1 MAYYGNQPTVGQNQS
16 FKVLDDISSYTET
29 FDGTSTA
36 VVSASN
42 NTLTFYDHRFV
53 QGQRVT
59 YTHGGGAVINGLA
72 TATAYYIIRQDKD
85 TIQLAINATNAANGT
100 AIGLSL
106 SGTSGT
112 AHTLNIAFDGT
123 NTKFKATYQTG
134 YHVKLTRAAQLQIAI
149 NGVVQEP
156 VDSTSPSNG
165 FGIDSNNVI
174 VFSAAPVSTD
184 DFWGTFL
191 ASNLPSWEISDN
203 KVDNFDGN
211 STATNFTLS
220 KLPANNENVLVTING
235 VVQHPSDAT
244 TTRAYK
250 LIGQEI
256 VFTDAPLTGEAIQVR
271 HIGFAGAAAGGVT
284 GFYGRTGNV
293 TLTSAD
299 DVTINNIT
307 GVAATFTGNVSIGG
321 TLTYTDVTN
330 IDAVGIITAQQG
342 IHIGA
347 GATAGAIDVT
357 TGIATFSSVGI
368 ADSIYHIGD
377 GDTSLKFGTDTVTA
391 ETAGTERL
399 RINSNG
405 NLLLGTDTET
415 NNIRL
420 GNKFGIVGT
429 AAYTGM
435 SISQYAGTTA
445 GHKPMIDF
453 NRSRGSADGTM
464 TSVADDDGLGEII
477 FRGSDGSNFEDG
489 AAIRA
494 WVDGTPADDATDMP
508 GRLTFH
514 TSADGDTSLHERL
527 RISSVGHLGV
537 GDDNPD
543 TRLSV
548 KAVSGTDVVGKFT
561 STDAKA
567 WIQFRDN
574 STTDTGVMIGAEGD
588 DMMLRAGSNERV
600 RILSGGGVGIGDSI
614 YHIGDDNTQIR
625 FPAADEIQFD
635 TGGTNYLKLHRYA
648 SVNFV
653 EAGAN
658 AHISLADN
666 GSNIRG
672 ILIGDGNASSTGG
685 LRLQAGGGS
694 SGFGGGVV
702 MYSHASTVNPG
713 GVYIGKSVGATGSI
727 IFGNSGTGN
736 VTSNNEF
743 VRIDS
748 SGKVGIGSTIPTNA
762 LDVQAGTTN
771 TAIVA
776 RSTDAKA
783 QISLVDNTT
792 TLSLIHI

>member
-36 VVSASN
+36 VVSAAN
-42 NTLTFYDHRFV
+42 DTLTFYDHRFV

-100 AIGLSL
+100 AIDISL

-256 VFTDAPLTGEAIQVR
+256 VFTSAPLTGEAIQVR

-399 RINSNG
+399 RI
-405 NLLLGTDTET
+405 
-415 NNIRL
+415 
-420 GNKFGIVGT
+420 
-429 AAYTGM
+429 
-435 SISQYAGTTA
+435 
-445 GHKPMIDF
+445 
-453 NRSRGSADGTM
+453 
-464 TSVADDDGLGEII
+464 
-477 FRGSDGSNFEDG
+477 
-489 AAIRA
+489 
-494 WVDGTPADDATDMP
+494 
-508 GRLTFH
+508 
-514 TSADGDTSLHERL
+514 
-527 RISSVGHLGV
+527 
-537 GDDNPD
+537 
-543 TRLSV
+543 
-548 KAVSGTDVVGKFT
+548 
-561 STDAKA
+561 
-567 WIQFRDN
+567 
-574 STTDTGVMIGAEGD
+574 
-588 DMMLRAGSNERV
+588 
-600 RILSGGGVGIGDSI
+600 
-614 YHIGDDNTQIR
+614 
-625 FPAADEIQFD
+625 
-635 TGGTNYLKLHRYA
+635 
-648 SVNFV
+648 
-653 EAGAN
+653 
-658 AHISLADN
+658 
-666 GSNIRG
+666 
-672 ILIGDGNASSTGG
+672 
-685 LRLQAGGGS
+685 
-694 SGFGGGVV
+694 
-702 MYSHASTVNPG
+702 
-713 GVYIGKSVGATGSI
+713 
-727 IFGNSGTGN
+727 
-736 VTSNNEF
+736 
-743 VRIDS
+743 DS
-748 SGKVGIGSTIPTNA
+748 SGRVLIGNNPTADSNANLHIEEASGECGVWIEGNTGGAGAYLLLKNNSTSSNPRSYVGGVDAGGQGTSQIEFHNLDNA
-762 LDVQAGTTN
+762 NNEG
-771 TAIVA
+771 
-776 RSTDAKA
+776 
-783 QISLVDNTT
+783 
-792 TLSLIHI
+792 